1 MSVMDGFNLNDTSTF
16 DGLFHERLD
25 AFTDK
30 TLADI
35 KAFSSREN
43 IPFDQVRRHVA
54 ERHSQYLFSSPIP
67 APTSWHNIHNILS
80 STCQVLE
87 SLQVAAGVQSFMVA
101 VNPNDAEDEGFLGGS
116 SLGKE
121 FWTSLRG
128 GGTAGAKA
136 LKSLAIST
144 FQDPY
149 LPSTSTLHGTG
160 MPSRQR
166 ETAHS
171 LKSEVYARV
180 RTLLRATSGI
190 RQAEMKWTNHGNL
203 SVYGVRLEGWPSSIP
218 MQNPSTLSSSQNRVL
233 RDALSNG
240 TLKFCRINTEAST
253 SSIAGETSYGP
264 AGNLSDLSWV
274 ISEGYDSPVSH
285 VGHAPVDRVD
295 HSPNFIGVAPSKTP
309 TGEIE
314 TTLRDEDAGQSS
326 GKRQR
331 LDGG

>member
-1 MSVMDGFNLNDTSTF
+1 MSLMNGYDTSTF
-16 DGLFHERLD
+16 DELFLERLD
-25 AFTDK
+25 AFTEK

-43 IPFDQVRRHVA
+43 IPYDQVRRHVA
-54 ERHSQYLFSSPIP
+54 EKHSQYLFNSS
-67 APTSWHNIHNILS
+67 APSSRNNIYNILS

-87 SLQVAAGVQSFMVA
+87 SLQVTTGVQSFVVA
-101 VNPNDAEDEGFLGGS
+101 INPNDAEDEGFLGGS

-144 FQDPY
+144 FQDPS
-149 LPSTSTLHGTG
+149 LPPAPTFHGTG
-160 MPSRQR
+160 IPSRQK

-203 SVYGVRLEGWPSSIP
+203 SVYGVRLEGH
-218 MQNPSTLSSSQNRVL
+218 L

-240 TLKFCRINTEAST
+240 TLKFCRINTEPST
-253 SSIAGETSYGP
+253 SSVAGETSYGP
-264 AGNLSDLSWV
+264 AGNFGDLSWV
-274 ISEGYDSPVSH
+274 ISEGYDDPP
-285 VGHAPVDRVD
+285 HASISRGSDR
-295 HSPNFIGVAPSKTP
+295 SLP
-309 TGEIE
+309 
-314 TTLRDEDAGQSS
+314 
-326 GKRQR
+326 
-331 LDGG
+331 

>member
-1 MSVMDGFNLNDTSTF
+1 MNGYDTF
-16 DGLFHERLD
+16 DDLFLERLD
-25 AFTDK
+25 AFTEK

-43 IPFDQVRRHVA
+43 IPYDQVRRHVA
-54 ERHSQYLFSSPIP
+54 ERHSQYLFSSLIP
-67 APTSWHNIHNILS
+67 APASRNNSAFWIHNILS

-87 SLQVAAGVQSFMVA
+87 SLQVTAGIQSFVVA
-101 VNPNDAEDEGFLGGS
+101 INPNDAEDEGFLGGS

-144 FQDPY
+144 FQDPS
-149 LPSTSTLHGTG
+149 LPPTPTFHGTG
-160 MPSRQR
+160 IPSRQK

-180 RTLLRATSGI
+180 RTLLRPTSGV

-218 MQNPSTLSSSQNRVL
+218 MQNPSTLSSSQNRAL

-240 TLKFCRINTEAST
+240 TLKFCRIHTESST
-253 SSIAGETSYGP
+253 SVAGDTFYGP
-264 AGNLSDLSWV
+264 TGNLGDLSWV
-274 ISEGYDSPVSH
+274 ISDGYDDPVRSL
-285 VGHAPVDRVD
+285 PL
-295 HSPNFIGVAPSKTP
+295 
-309 TGEIE
+309 
-314 TTLRDEDAGQSS
+314 LRPGF
-326 GKRQR
+326 
-331 LDGG
+331 